1 MRTEDLFDLFQDMAG
16 NPSEAI
22 DRILKQLLS
31 QYGDDLH
38 RLVDEIYGT
47 NYRGKVNLGD
57 DAYKVLG
64 LDRSATDAE
73 VKRRY
78 RELAKRLHPDIAG
91 VGGKYLF
98 NLIQTAYEEI
108 TRRRGWR

>member
-1 MRTEDLFDLFQDMAG
+1 MRAEDLFDLFQEMTG

-22 DRILKQLLS
+22 DRMLKQLLS
-31 QYGDDLH
+31 QHGDDLH
-38 RLVDEIYGT
+38 QLVDEIYGT

-91 VGGKYLF
+91 TGGEYLF

-108 TRRRGWR
+108 TRRRNWK